1 MSQFAVDE
9 NTKAVYGAIF
19 DQMNTLHEQGNE
31 KSAAEAEAIAIDLV
45 GHADLPLLYRTHAHM
60 VLGCG
65 NRDDFLWH
73 A

>member
-45 GHADLPLLYRTHAHM
+45 GHADLPLLYRTRPHGSG
-60 VLGCG
+60 L
-65 NRDDFLWH
+65 R
-73 A
+73 